1 MKLNRIQFDKIK
13 LKWEIL
19 KYGTIEVHI
28 QQKVNKIIDEENV
41 RDIFGNVAFTEND
54 IISERLFNI
63 EKKVPLLL
71 EKENYEELARLKK
84 IYVQLLRRYK
94 DNEQNN

>member
-28 QQKVNKIIDEENV
+28 QQKVNKIIDKENV
-41 RDIFGNVAFTEND
+41 RDIFGNIAFTEND
-54 IISERLFNI
+54 IIC
-63 EKKVPLLL
+63 
-71 EKENYEELARLKK
+71 
-84 IYVQLLRRYK
+84 
-94 DNEQNN
+94 